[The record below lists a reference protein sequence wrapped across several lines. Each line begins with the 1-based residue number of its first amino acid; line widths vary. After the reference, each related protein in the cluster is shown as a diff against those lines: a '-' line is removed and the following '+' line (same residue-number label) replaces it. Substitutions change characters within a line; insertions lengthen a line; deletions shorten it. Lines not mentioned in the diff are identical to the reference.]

1 MRRGTTP
8 TLKLTTDQDWTGYE
22 VWLTIEEKK
31 NGGIGTEL
39 TLQGSRLTV
48 SATTVYVTLTQEE
61 TLSFNKSAQIQLKG
75 SKDGT
80 VIATD
85 IVNIKVLPVLN
96 EEVM

>member
-22 VWLTIEEKK
+22 VRLTIEEK
-31 NGGIGTEL
+31 NGGTEL
-39 TLQGSRLTV
+39 TLQQDRLNV
-48 SATTVYVTLTQEE
+48 SGTTVYATLTQEE

-85 IVNIKVLPVLN
+85 IVNIKVLPILD